1 MKVSRIQEAENH
13 ERILDVATRL
23 FRERGIDGIG
33 VADLMEGAGLTHGG
47 FYGHFKSKEDLVAQA
62 CARAV
67 SRMRQNWMNVVDHA
81 AGDPLDT
88 LAATYL
94 TPKHRDN
101 PGRGCAMAA
110 LGSEIARQGPP
121 VRRAFTDELR
131 PFIDYLSGIVQGS
144 SNRLRR
150 QKALATYASLVGAL
164 VISRVVDDPDLS
176 NEVLSAVA
184 ATMHNNEREH
194 SSIKDL
200 LFRSPPGTPYRRTAA
215 SSIPRVPAKPET
227 TRPQNKKYLLNLPA
241 SQNIRFKIKDDR
253 HI

>member
-33 VADLMEGAGLTHGG
+33 VADLMKAAGLTHGA

-67 SRMRQNWMNVVDHA
+67 SRMRQNWTNVIDQA
-81 AGDPLDT
+81 TGDPLEA

-94 TPKHRDN
+94 TPKHRDSA
-101 PGRGCAMAA
+101 GRGCPMAA

-131 PFIDYLSGIVQGS
+131 PFLDYLSRIVQGS
-144 SNRLRR
+144 SNNLRR
-150 QKALATYASLVGAL
+150 QKALATYAGLVGAL
-164 VISRVVDDPDLS
+164 IVSRAVDDPDLS
-176 NEVLSAVA
+176 NEILSAVA
-184 ATMHNNEREH
+184 ATMHHNEVERSPSKTSPGGSRTPLSKVLKSRSAKH
-194 SSIKDL
+194 SSS
-200 LFRSPPGTPYRRTAA
+200 RSRR
-215 SSIPRVPAKPET
+215 S
-227 TRPQNKKYLLNLPA
+227 
-241 SQNIRFKIKDDR
+241 
-253 HI
+253 

>member
-33 VADLMEGAGLTHGG
+33 VADLMKAAGLTHGG

-67 SRMRQNWMNVVDHA
+67 SRMRQNWTNVIDQA
-81 AGDPLDT
+81 TGDPLEA

-94 TPKHRDN
+94 TPKHRDGT
-101 PGRGCAMAA
+101 GRGCPMAA

-131 PFIDYLSGIVQGS
+131 PFLDYLSRIVQGS
-144 SNRLRR
+144 SNNLRR
-150 QKALATYASLVGAL
+150 QKALATYAGLVGAL
-164 VISRVVDDPDLS
+164 IVSRAVDDPDLS

-184 ATMHNNEREH
+184 TTMHHDEVERSQSKTSTAGRSCTPVSKGRSAKH
-194 SSIKDL
+194 SS
-200 LFRSPPGTPYRRTAA
+200 RSRK
-215 SSIPRVPAKPET
+215 S
-227 TRPQNKKYLLNLPA
+227 
-241 SQNIRFKIKDDR
+241 
-253 HI
+253 

>member
-33 VADLMEGAGLTHGG
+33 VAELMKAAGLTHGG

-67 SRMRQNWMNVVDHA
+67 LRMRQNWTNVIDQA
-81 AGDPLDT
+81 TGDPLEA

-101 PGRGCAMAA
+101 SGRGCPMAA
-110 LGSEIARQGPP
+110 IGSEIARQGPQ

-131 PFIDYLSGIVQGS
+131 PFLDYLSRSVHGN
-144 SNRLRR
+144 SNNLRR
-150 QKALATYASLVGAL
+150 QKALATYAGLVGAII
-164 VISRVVDDPDLS
+164 VSRAVDDPVLS
-176 NEVLSAVA
+176 NEILSAVA
-184 ATMHNNEREH
+184 TTMHTKEVDRTQSKTSTAGSH
-194 SSIKDL
+194 
-200 LFRSPPGTPYRRTAA
+200 TPASKARTA
-215 SSIPRVPAKPET
+215 K
-227 TRPQNKKYLLNLPA
+227 RPSHSRK
-241 SQNIRFKIKDDR
+241 S
-253 HI
+253 

>member
-33 VADLMEGAGLTHGG
+33 VSDLMKAAGLTHGG

-67 SRMRQNWMNVVDHA
+67 LRMRQNWTNVIDQA
-81 AGDPLDT
+81 TGDPVEA

-94 TPKHRDN
+94 TPKHRDAT
-101 PGRGCAMAA
+101 GRGCPMAA
-110 LGSEIARQGPP
+110 IGSEIARQGPP

-131 PFIDYLSGIVQGS
+131 PFLDYLSHNVQGNTNS
-144 SNRLRR
+144 LRR

-164 VISRVVDDPDLS
+164 IVSRAVDDPDLS
-176 NEVLSAVA
+176 NEILSAVA
-184 ATMHNNEREH
+184 ATMHRNEVDRIQSKTSPRR
-194 SSIKDL
+194 SS
-200 LFRSPPGTPYRRTAA
+200 TPVAKLSKA
-215 SSIPRVPAKPET
+215 SSAKPSA
-227 TRPQNKKYLLNLPA
+227 RSRK
-241 SQNIRFKIKDDR
+241 S
-253 HI
+253 

>member
-33 VADLMEGAGLTHGG
+33 VSDLMKAAGLTHGG

-67 SRMRQNWMNVVDHA
+67 SRMRQNWTNVIDQA
-81 AGDPLDT
+81 TGDPLEA

-94 TPKHRDN
+94 TPKHRDGA
-101 PGRGCAMAA
+101 GRGCPMAA

-131 PFIDYLSGIVQGS
+131 PFLDYLSGIVQGN
-144 SNRLRR
+144 SNNLRR
-150 QKALATYASLVGAL
+150 QKALATYAGLVGAL
-164 VISRVVDDPDLS
+164 IVSRAVDDPDLS
-176 NEVLSAVA
+176 NEILSAVA
-184 ATMHNNEREH
+184 TTMHDNEVE
-194 SSIKDL
+194 
-200 LFRSPPGTPYRRTAA
+200 RSPKASPGRSRTPTPKGRSAKHSCRSRR
-215 SSIPRVPAKPET
+215 S
-227 TRPQNKKYLLNLPA
+227 
-241 SQNIRFKIKDDR
+241 
-253 HI
+253 

>member
-33 VADLMEGAGLTHGG
+33 VAELMKAAGLTHGG

-67 SRMRQNWMNVVDHA
+67 LRMRQNWTNVIDQA
-81 AGDPLDT
+81 SGDPLEA

-94 TPKHRDN
+94 TPKHRDGA
-101 PGRGCAMAA
+101 GRGCPMAA

-131 PFIDYLSGIVQGS
+131 PFLDYLSRIVHGNSNS
-144 SNRLRR
+144 SRR
-150 QKALATYASLVGAL
+150 QKALATYAGLVGAL
-164 VISRVVDDPDLS
+164 IVSRAVDDPDLS
-176 NEVLSAVA
+176 NEILYAVA
-184 ATMHNNEREH
+184 ATMHHNEVE
-194 SSIKDL
+194 
-200 LFRSPPGTPYRRTAA
+200 RSQSKTSPGRSRTPA
-215 SSIPRVPAKPET
+215 SKVSKGRSAKPSS
-227 TRPQNKKYLLNLPA
+227 RSRK
-241 SQNIRFKIKDDR
+241 S
-253 HI
+253 